1 MPHNGN
7 DVTGVSV
14 DLCLKSKKPHSKC
27 KGEYRADKKKKKKNK
42 ACNGQTESSLVP
54 ASKKKIFCWI

>member
-27 KGEYRADKKKKKKNK
+27 KGEYRNIEQKKKTKLAMDRQRAPSFLPQRKYS
-42 ACNGQTESSLVP
+42 AGFER
-54 ASKKKIFCWI
+54 

>member
-1 MPHNGN
+1 MHHNGN

-27 KGEYRADKKKKKKNK
+27 KGEYRVDKKKTKLAMDRQRAPSFLPQRRKYS
-42 ACNGQTESSLVP
+42 AGFER
-54 ASKKKIFCWI
+54 